1 MVNKKKQS
9 YKFAFVYDR
18 STNYTGGY
26 NYLYNLIYS
35 LSICGISRKNMVI
48 LCPKNL
54 PSNKISELSKFAEIK
69 KCSYLTKWE
78 FNWFVNRF
86 FYYAFLLSPYLFFY
100 AKKYKFKFTFFGH
113 FNGRNYLKMKQIY
126 WLPDIQYKILPENFS
141 KEFIYKENKHIKKQ
155 FLHANKILVSSL
167 AIKDQVLKKFKLTNN
182 EIKKIEVMHFHSAII
197 HNTDRDKVLNTISYL
212 NEKYGLSKG
221 YFYCPNQFWAH
232 KNHYKLIKAFANIIK
247 KKKYSNLKLV
257 LTGSR
262 FHKKNDSFFYEEVI
276 SLINN
281 LNLTRNIIHFDNL
294 DFDSIKGLYAGC
306 LALVNPSLYEGW
318 STTIEEARA
327 FNVNLLIN
335 F

>member
-1 MVNKKKQS
+1 
-9 YKFAFVYDR
+9 
-18 STNYTGGY
+18 
-26 NYLYNLIYS
+26 
-35 LSICGISRKNMVI
+35 
-48 LCPKNL
+48 
-54 PSNKISELSKFAEIK
+54 
-69 KCSYLTKWE
+69 
-78 FNWFVNRF
+78 
-86 FYYAFLLSPYLFFY
+86 
-100 AKKYKFKFTFFGH
+100 FGH

-232 KNHYKLIKAFANIIK
+232 KNHYRLIKAFANIIK

-327 FNVNLLIN
+327 FNV
-335 F
+335 